1 MNTVQRIDLPGRSSF
16 FVLHRV
22 RILEYFCP
30 TQGQDF
36 KPSAAHLYPNVCQ
49 VPRLPTE
56 MRGSDGCKVDV
67 RLVLSDY
74 EDDGSV
80 LYLLGDEFMVKVKA
94 KNDHRS

>member
-1 MNTVQRIDLPGRSSF
+1 MEVF
-16 FVLHRV
+16 F
-22 RILEYFCP
+22 P
-30 TQGQDF
+30 AQGQDF

-49 VPRLPTE
+49 VPRLPTTE

-94 KNDHRS
+94 KNGHRS